1 MPKGIAAAPHKVLS
15 AMDREG
21 LSTFIPPSRRAH
33 FSIDIVEL
41 GLDDR
46 LQLSATR
53 ERLGAQTV
61 DHW

>member
-1 MPKGIAAAPHKVLS
+1 VPVLKFN
-15 AMDREG
+15 
-21 LSTFIPPSRRAH
+21 STWPSRRAH